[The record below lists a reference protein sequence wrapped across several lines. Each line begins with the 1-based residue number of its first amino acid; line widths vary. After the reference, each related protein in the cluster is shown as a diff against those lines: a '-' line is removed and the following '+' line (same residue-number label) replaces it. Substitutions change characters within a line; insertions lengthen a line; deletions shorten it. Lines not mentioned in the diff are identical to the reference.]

1 LVGVVFLRKKSK
13 PIVFNKDMVNNIFGF
28 GSGSEPFVFS
38 SDDPVVIKEVK
49 AMHPEIQGQW
59 EFYYV
64 KTCVSL
70 VT

>member
-1 LVGVVFLRKKSK
+1 
-13 PIVFNKDMVNNIFGF
+13 
-28 GSGSEPFVFS
+28 
-38 SDDPVVIKEVK
+38 VK

-70 VT
+70 VTWWGRSQFHKEFHDIFLQIVQI